1 MSVIAR
7 RLANLISDPTRG
19 GKLLMGGD
27 VNISQRFV
35 SPTVILN
42 PSLES
47 KLMNQEI
54 FGPVLHDIGV
64 KSRSR
69 DGICE

>member
-1 MSVIAR
+1 
-7 RLANLISDPTRG
+7 
-19 GKLLMGGD
+19 MGGD

-47 KLMNQEI
+47 KLMNREI
-54 FGPVLHDIGV
+54 FGPVLPVLSV
-64 KSRSR
+64 KSADHAMEFVIDITPCTVRVF
-69 DGICE
+69 EE